1 MATFEEAV
9 KAWADT
15 INDWYSLDTTAA
27 EVSRAFNEAFKDR
40 TTFDDHGQD
49 GASYIETFFKCKD
62 GSWSDGLDTADREE
76 LANTIEYLRGNDP
89 LPTYADLGGNLLN
102 VVPCRRSEI
111 VDPFGQPEET

>member
-15 INDWYSLDTTAA
+15 INDWYSLDTTAG

-49 GASYIETFFKCKD
+49 GTSYIETFFKCKD
-62 GSWSDGLDTADREE
+62 GSWSDGLDTSDREE
-76 LANTIEYLRGNDP
+76 LADTIERLRGNDP